1 MGDDSLTA
9 ITDTVVLPSV
19 LPSPATV
26 KSWENWSNVPRL
38 EESGGGAELKWTHRV
53 PNPHLAHKP

>member
-38 EESGGGAELKWTHRV
+38 EESGGGGTVEMDT
-53 PNPHLAHKP
+53 

>member
-9 ITDTVVLPSV
+9 ITDTVV

-38 EESGGGAELKWTHRV
+38 EESGGGGRV
-53 PNPHLAHKP
+53 EMDT